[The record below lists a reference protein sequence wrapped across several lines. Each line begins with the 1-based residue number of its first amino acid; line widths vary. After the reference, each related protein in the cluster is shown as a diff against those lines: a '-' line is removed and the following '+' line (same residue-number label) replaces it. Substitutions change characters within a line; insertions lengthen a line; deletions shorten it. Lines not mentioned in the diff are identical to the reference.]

1 MAIVLER
8 TLDVASDVVIYEVIP
23 QTRGQCLL
31 DFFRAAQLSL
41 DCESIAARAIVS
53 RILVHA
59 KRQAWRIC
67 LANGNDL
74 RPQDLNE
81 LGAALVEAV
90 PEVCSVQ
97 FKIEA
102 DSEIDSAGEPKEMAD
117 SDNQGGY
124 DFLSADEA
132 TYMAY
137 IMEQAARTIDADP
150 IEAKSQANVNGPVVL
165 KGRPIREESRP
176 ICEIIDEERSYVLA
190 GEIASIDERELR
202 SGRRLLQIDVT
213 DYSDSLTLKIFE
225 EQDAPR
231 LVDSLTKGRWI
242 KARGPIQWDR
252 YTQELSMLPNDIQTQ
267 KTPEYLVRQDT
278 AQKKRIEL
286 HLHSKMSAMDGTLE
300 ITEAIKLA
308 ADWGHKAIAIT
319 DHGVVQ
325 GFPEAHMAGKR
336 AGIKVIYGME
346 GYLVD
351 EDDLRGP
358 SYHIVLLARNQR
370 GLRNL
375 YKLVS
380 LSHLKY
386 FYRRPRLPRRLIA
399 DYREGL
405 LIGSACE
412 AGEIYQACL
421 KGASEEELVKIAR
434 FYDYLEIQP
443 LKNNAFLVGS
453 RVESERELE
462 DINRRIVALGTK
474 LGKAVVATGD
484 THFLHPW
491 DEVYR
496 RILMA
501 GQGYEDA
508 ERQAPLFLRTTGE
521 MLEEFAYLGK
531 ETAQEVVINGPNRVN
546 EMIEDLQPVPDGLYA
561 PQIEGADDRVL
572 AMTYERAKEI
582 YGNPLPEI
590 VEERIAKELSAIIGN
605 GFAVLYLIAHKLVK
619 KSLDD
624 GYLVGSRGSVGSSL
638 VATLSGVTE
647 VNPLPPHYVCPRCH
661 ASYFVLDGSVEA
673 GVDLEDRWCE
683 CGEIYE
689 KHGFDIPFEVFMGFH
704 GEKVPDI
711 DLNFSGEYQSVV
723 HKYTEELFGSEHV
736 FRAGTIGTL
745 AEKTSYGF
753 VLKYLE
759 SKGRTSR
766 TAEINR
772 LVRGC
777 TGVRRTTGQHPGGMI
792 VVPEGHDIHE
802 FTPVQH
808 PANDGKSG
816 IITTH
821 FDYNAISE
829 QLVKLDILGH
839 DDPTMIR
846 MLEDATGIDAL
857 SIPLNDPPTMALF
870 SSLESLGLTPE
881 ELGTT
886 VGTLGIPEFGT
897 RFVRQMLEDTRP
909 NTFGQLVR
917 ISGLSHGTNVWAN
930 NAQDLIRSGITDL
943 EHAIATRDDIMN
955 YLIQLGMEPQTAFQI
970 MERVRK
976 GRGLRPEDEQAMQE
990 AGVPTW
996 YLESCRK
1003 ISYLFPKAHAVAYV
1017 TMAFRIAYFK
1027 VHHPLAFYEAFFT
1040 IRADDFDVQ
1049 LTREGIP
1056 GVRKAIAAII
1066 EKGSSASAK
1075 ERNVLTVAEVI
1086 LEAML
1091 RGIEFLPVD
1100 IYESHPT
1107 NFLQRDSKLLP
1118 PLAAVPGVGRTAALT
1133 ITTGRQEGEFAS
1145 WEDLRLRCGV
1155 SRAVIEALAAHG
1167 ALDGLPE
1174 SSQLSLF

>member
-1 MAIVLER
+1 
-8 TLDVASDVVIYEVIP
+8 
-23 QTRGQCLL
+23 
-31 DFFRAAQLSL
+31 
-41 DCESIAARAIVS
+41 
-53 RILVHA
+53 
-59 KRQAWRIC
+59 
-67 LANGNDL
+67 
-74 RPQDLNE
+74 
-81 LGAALVEAV
+81 
-90 PEVCSVQ
+90 
-97 FKIEA
+97 
-102 DSEIDSAGEPKEMAD
+102 
-117 SDNQGGY
+117 
-124 DFLSADEA
+124 
-132 TYMAY
+132 
-137 IMEQAARTIDADP
+137 
-150 IEAKSQANVNGPVVL
+150 
-165 KGRPIREESRP
+165 
-176 ICEIIDEERSYVLA
+176 
-190 GEIASIDERELR
+190 
-202 SGRRLLQIDVT
+202 
-213 DYSDSLTLKIFE
+213 
-225 EQDAPR
+225 
-231 LVDSLTKGRWI
+231 
-242 KARGPIQWDR
+242 
-252 YTQELSMLPNDIQTQ
+252 MLPNDIQTQ

-661 ASYFVLDGSVEA
+661 ASHFVLDGSVEA

-689 KHGFDIPFEVFMGFH
+689 KHGFDIPLRSLH
-704 GEKVPDI
+704 GSREKVPDS

-736 FRAGTIGTL
+736 F
-745 AEKTSYGF
+745 EQ
-753 VLKYLE
+753 
-759 SKGRTSR
+759 
-766 TAEINR
+766 
-772 LVRGC
+772 VR
-777 TGVRRTTGQHPGGMI
+777 
-792 VVPEGHDIHE
+792 
-802 FTPVQH
+802 
-808 PANDGKSG
+808 
-816 IITTH
+816 
-821 FDYNAISE
+821 
-829 QLVKLDILGH
+829 
-839 DDPTMIR
+839 
-846 MLEDATGIDAL
+846 
-857 SIPLNDPPTMALF
+857 
-870 SSLESLGLTPE
+870 
-881 ELGTT
+881 
-886 VGTLGIPEFGT
+886 
-897 RFVRQMLEDTRP
+897 
-909 NTFGQLVR
+909 
-917 ISGLSHGTNVWAN
+917 
-930 NAQDLIRSGITDL
+930 
-943 EHAIATRDDIMN
+943 
-955 YLIQLGMEPQTAFQI
+955 
-970 MERVRK
+970 
-976 GRGLRPEDEQAMQE
+976 
-990 AGVPTW
+990 
-996 YLESCRK
+996 
-1003 ISYLFPKAHAVAYV
+1003 
-1017 TMAFRIAYFK
+1017 
-1027 VHHPLAFYEAFFT
+1027 
-1040 IRADDFDVQ
+1040 
-1049 LTREGIP
+1049 
-1056 GVRKAIAAII
+1056 
-1066 EKGSSASAK
+1066 
-1075 ERNVLTVAEVI
+1075 
-1086 LEAML
+1086 
-1091 RGIEFLPVD
+1091 
-1100 IYESHPT
+1100 
-1107 NFLQRDSKLLP
+1107 
-1118 PLAAVPGVGRTAALT
+1118 
-1133 ITTGRQEGEFAS
+1133 
-1145 WEDLRLRCGV
+1145 
-1155 SRAVIEALAAHG
+1155 
-1167 ALDGLPE
+1167 
-1174 SSQLSLF
+1174 